1 MSTSAVSGSAV
12 SGSSTVVAG
21 VELGDA
27 ELAATVRN
35 GLEEVEK
42 LLIAELS
49 DGEDFLQDAALHLAK
64 AGGKRFRPL
73 FTILTGQL
81 GPRPTDPALITAGTV
96 VELVHLATLYHDD
109 VMDEATMRRGA
120 PSVNSRWGNNIAI
133 LAGDYLFAHA
143 SRLTST
149 LGPDAV
155 RIIAETFA
163 ELVTGQMR
171 ETMGAR
177 ESQDP
182 VEHYLRVVWEKTG
195 SLIAAAG
202 RFGGTFSGADTA
214 HIERLARLGDAVGT
228 AFQISDDII
237 DISSASE
244 QSGKTP
250 GTDLRE
256 GVHTLPVLYAL
267 REEGAEADRLRTLLD
282 HPLHSDD
289 EVAEALVLLG
299 RSQGMVLAKEKLQSY
314 ADQAYAELAA
324 LPSGPAND
332 ALEQLVRYTIERV
345 G

>member
-1 MSTSAVSGSAV
+1 MSTSAVSEAG
-12 SGSSTVVAG
+12 TVVAG
-21 VELGDA
+21 VDLGDA
-27 ELAATVRN
+27 ALAATVRN
-35 GLEEVEK
+35 GLEDVEK
-42 LLIAELS
+42 LLVEELS
-49 DGEDFLQDAALHLAK
+49 DGASFLQEAALHLAK

-81 GPRPTDPALITAGTV
+81 GPRPDSPDLITAGTV

-120 PSVNSRWGNNIAI
+120 ASVNSRWGNSVAI

-149 LGPDAV
+149 LGPEAV

-177 ESQDP
+177 ESADP
-182 VEHYLRVVWEKTG
+182 VAHYLQVVWEKTG
-195 SLIAAAG
+195 SLIAASG
-202 RFGGTFSGADTA
+202 RFGGKFSGAGAD
-214 HIERLARLGDAVGT
+214 HVERLARLGDAVGT

-237 DISSASE
+237 DISSVSA

-267 REEGAEADRLRTLLD
+267 RDAGPDGDRLRTLLD
-282 HPLHSDD
+282 HPLQSDA
-289 EVAEALVLLG
+289 EVDEALELLG
-299 RSQGMVLAKEKLQSY
+299 RSPGMAQAKAKLREY
-314 ADQAYAELAA
+314 ADIAHTELNA
-324 LPSGPAND
+324 LPDGPAND
-332 ALEQLVRYTIERV
+332 ALVQLVHYTIERV

>member
-1 MSTSAVSGSAV
+1 MSTSAVSAGN
-12 SGSSTVVAG
+12 TVVAG
-21 VELGDA
+21 VELGDEA
-27 ELAATVRN
+27 LADTVRTGLAA
-35 GLEEVEK
+35 VEN
-42 LLIAELS
+42 LLVEELS
-49 DGEDFLQDAALHLAK
+49 DGASFLQEAALHLAK

-81 GPRPTDPALITAGTV
+81 GPRPTDPELITAGTV

-109 VMDEATMRRGA
+109 VMDEAQLRRGA
-120 PSVNSRWGNNIAI
+120 PSVNARWGNSFAI

-171 ETMGAR
+171 ETIGATER
-177 ESQDP
+177 QDP

-202 RFGGTFSGADTA
+202 RFGGTFSGGDPE
-214 HIERLARLGDAVGT
+214 HVERLARLGDAVGT

-237 DISSASE
+237 DISSAAE

-267 REEGAEADRLRTLLD
+267 REEGPVGDRLRTLLAE
-282 HPLHSDD
+282 PLRTDA
-289 EVAEALVLLG
+289 EVSEALALLADSRG
-299 RSQGMVLAKEKLQSY
+299 LVQAGEKLREY
-314 ADQAYAELAA
+314 ADLAYAELAA
-324 LPSGPAND
+324 LPAGPAND